1 MILKKFLIDSLLF
14 SLLAIP
20 FQYLFFILSGWR
32 GLAKHY
38 KARKPDSMVL
48 SRWEDG
54 SVGSMSLYSILN
66 VGICDEG
73 LFLSL
78 TPPIYPSLFIP
89 WEDITEVSSSSFG
102 DPRLDKYKLY
112 IGNPHI
118 TIISLRKETLKPAR
132 KILLTKFSNYETW
145 WEYLL

>member
-1 MILKKFLIDSLLF
+1 M
-14 SLLAIP
+14 IP

-32 GLAKHY
+32 GLARHY

-48 SRWEDG
+48 SRWQDG
-54 SVGSMSLYSILN
+54 SVGSVNLYSSLN

-102 DPRLDKYKLY
+102 DPRRDNYNLDV
-112 IGNPHI
+112 GNPYI
-118 TIISLRKETLKPAR
+118 TRISLRQETLKPAR
-132 KILLTKFSNYETW
+132 TILLTKFSNYENW
-145 WEYLL
+145 WQ